1 MKRILVAED
10 EGYFRRALLETLYK
24 EGYLT
29 FAVGDG
35 ERAWENLKA
44 YKPHLLILDLKMPKI
59 DGIEV
64 LKRIMTEHYEV
75 PVIIITAYSE
85 LAKHPVIQM
94 EKNIAAFMVKPID
107 LNVLTDKVNKML
119 EDVK

>member
-10 EGYFRRALLETLYK
+10 DSYFRRALLETLYR

-35 ERAWENLKA
+35 ERAWENLTG

-59 DGIEV
+59 DGIEL
-64 LKRIMTEHYEV
+64 LKRIRIQQYAV
-75 PVIIITAYSE
+75 PVIIITAYRE
-85 LAKHPVIQM
+85 LAKDNEIQM
-94 EKNIAAFMVKPID
+94 GNIATFMVKPID
-107 LNVLTDKVNKML
+107 LNVLKDKVKEIL
-119 EDVK
+119 EKVE